1 MSVCLKGQIMKML
14 VFVTQLGL
22 SVALPL
28 AGFIWIA
35 LWLREQWQL
44 GSWVIWA
51 GIIVGMIC
59 AADGLRNTLRVME
72 RLSRNKKTEKNGA
85 VSFQDHE

>member
-1 MSVCLKGQIMKML
+1 MKML
-14 VFVTQLGL
+14 VFITQLGL

-28 AGFIWIA
+28 AGFIWLA
-35 LWLREQWQL
+35 LWLREQWHL

-59 AADGLRNTLRVME
+59 AVDGLRNTLRVME
-72 RLSRNKKTEKNGA
+72 RLSRDKKTDKGSA
-85 VSFQDHE
+85 VSFHDHE

>member
-1 MSVCLKGQIMKML
+1 MKML

-28 AGFIWIA
+28 AGFLWLA
-35 LWLREQWQL
+35 LWLKAQWSL

-59 AADGLRNTLRVME
+59 AVDGLRNTLRVME
-72 RLSRNKKTEKNGA
+72 RLSRDKKREKGSI

>member
-1 MSVCLKGQIMKML
+1 MKML
-14 VFVTQLGL
+14 VFITQVGL

-28 AGFIWIA
+28 AGFIWLA
-35 LWLREQWQL
+35 LWLREQWSL
-44 GSWVIWA
+44 GSWVLWA

-72 RLSRNKKTEKNGA
+72 RLSQDKKRERGST

>member
-1 MSVCLKGQIMKML
+1 MKML
-14 VFVTQLGL
+14 VFITQLGL

-28 AGFIWIA
+28 AGFVWLA
-35 LWLREQWQL
+35 LWLKAQWSL

-51 GIIVGMIC
+51 GIVVGMIC

-72 RLSRNKKTEKNGA
+72 RLSRNKNREKGST
-85 VSFQDHE
+85 VSFHDHE